1 MDASRQANLNSTVPV
16 GAVLD
21 FAGDTAPA
29 GYLLCDGSTVSRT
42 TYARLFAAI
51 SDKWGAGDG
60 STTFKLPDFRG
71 RVLLGSGTGSGLTAR
86 SLAATG
92 GAETHQLSSAE
103 MPSHTHTQNSHNHT
117 INDPGHNHGVR
128 GTGAQIIG
136 GGSGIGVNTASPVN
150 QTTESN
156 TTGITNSAATA
167 TNNNTGGDGYHNNM
181 QPFAVT
187 HKIIK
192 Y

>member
-1 MDASRQANLNSTVPV
+1 MDASRQANLNSTVPA

-21 FAGDTAPA
+21 FAGSTAPA

-86 SLAATG
+86 TLAATG
-92 GAETHQLSSAE
+92 GAETHQLTSAE
-103 MPSHTHTQNSHNHT
+103 MPSHTHTQNSHNH
-117 INDPGHNHGVR
+117 IQDPHSHAATTT
-128 GTGAQIIG
+128 GTGSVVTQNSIN
-136 GGSGIGVNTASPVN
+136 GSANTSTPAATATN
-150 QTTESN
+150 Q
-156 TTGITNSAATA
+156 AATA

-192 Y
+192 F